1 VPGVNERN
9 PARRRGVLAARLGVL
24 VVAAALALV
33 TDSPYADVRPGP
45 TPDLTA
51 LVTQANDPADLD
63 PSFTTTS
70 GRWLATTIDA
80 RQLTWGGWAWCKATG
95 CDVYPVATGPRA
107 HESAAAAMARSVREA
122 ADAAAQVT
130 GPPTYPARTTADLGE
145 VGGSSAGLMLTLAF
159 IDATTPGDL
168 TGGRVIAGTGT
179 MNSLLEAGPVNG
191 VEHKVA
197 GAVQAGAQVFFTPK
211 LRAEQASAAAAG
223 TGVTVVPVAYLT
235 DALAYLC
242 QTGGRSSVCETV
254 PTGD

>member
-107 HESAAAAMARSVREA
+107 HESAAAATRPPRSPARPPTRR
-122 ADAAAQVT
+122 
-130 GPPTYPARTTADLGE
+130 GPPRTW
-145 VGGSSAGLMLTLAF
+145 VRSAGRP
-159 IDATTPGDL
+159 PG
-168 TGGRVIAGTGT
+168 
-179 MNSLLEAGPVNG
+179 
-191 VEHKVA
+191 
-197 GAVQAGAQVFFTPK
+197 
-211 LRAEQASAAAAG
+211 
-223 TGVTVVPVAYLT
+223 
-235 DALAYLC
+235 
-242 QTGGRSSVCETV
+242 
-254 PTGD
+254 